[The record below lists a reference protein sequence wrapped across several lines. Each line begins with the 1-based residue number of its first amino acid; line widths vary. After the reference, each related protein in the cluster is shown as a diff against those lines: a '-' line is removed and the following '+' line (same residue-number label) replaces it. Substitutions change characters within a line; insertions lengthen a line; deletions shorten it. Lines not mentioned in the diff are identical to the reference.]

1 MACARPSPTGATLNW
16 SRRRGASGAPTGGRA
31 DAKAVL
37 AGDGRHDRRVD
48 RPQAV
53 PGGGE
58 AHPERHGARVDR
70 RADRARGG
78 GPGLRRRRPGGD
90 ARARGANPRGDRHR
104 RQHQRRRV
112 AKARAGKA
120 HPGAWQSETVRSAEI
135 RARFLGHFERNGHTV
150 VPSAPLPFDDPNLLF
165 VAAGMVQFVPY
176 FIGQQAA
183 PWPRATSVQK
193 CIRTLD
199 IDEVGKTTRHGTF
212 FQMNGNFSFGDYFK
226 EGAIKL
232 AWDLSTQSVDEG
244 GFGLDGD
251 RIWATVYLDDDEAI
265 DIWHKVIGLPLDRI
279 VRKGMDDNFW
289 SMGIAGPCGPCSELY
304 YDRGPDYGVEGGP
317 AVDEDR
323 YMEYWNLVFM
333 QNQRGP
339 QSGPGK
345 SDFPI
350 LGELP
355 KKNIDTGMGME
366 RMATLMQGV
375 DNLYEIDETRPVLDK
390 AAELAG
396 KVYGAHSGHAAT
408 QSHPDDVRLRVVAD
422 HVRTS
427 LMLIGDGVTP
437 ANEGRGYVLRRIMR
451 RAIRA
456 MRLLGVQEPVL
467 PHLLPVSRDA
477 MAPSYPELASD
488 FERISTYAYAEEEA
502 FLQTLRAGTT
512 ILDVAVAE
520 TKRAG
525 GRELSGASAF
535 QLHDTYG
542 FPIDLTLEM
551 AAEQGIAVDEAG
563 FRRLMAEQRARAKA
577 DARAKKT
584 AHADLSLYRAARD
597 TADATD
603 FTGYFEIAREAVVT
617 SIIGDAG
624 LLPAAGEGDD
634 VEIVL
639 DATPF
644 YAEGG
649 GQQPD
654 WGRITVN
661 SGGREAELTVV
672 DVQQPVPGLITHR
685 VTVLSGAVRPG
696 DLVLA
701 QVDPNRRASVSRSH
715 SATHLL
721 HAGLRRSLGDSAA
734 QAGSLNAPGRLRFDF
749 KTPSAVPASVLG
761 EVEEEINDVLLRDL
775 EVRWFV
781 TDQTEARR
789 IGAIAMFGE
798 KYGDQVRVVEIGD
811 YSRELCGGTHV
822 PRSSV
827 IGMVKLLSEA
837 SIGSGTRRVEALV
850 GLDAFRYLA
859 REHVLVQSLAGEFKT
874 PAEQLPDRIGGILE
888 RLKNAER
895 ELDKLRVAQVLSSA
909 GSLAAT
915 AEDIGGVQVVA
926 AQAPPGVGGNDLR
939 SLTLDVR
946 SRLRPADPGVVV
958 LASAKEEGGVAFVVA
973 VNDAGRTAG
982 LSAGDLV
989 KQDFAPALD
998 ARGGGKPDL
1007 AQ

>member
-1 MACARPSPTGATLNW
+1 
-16 SRRRGASGAPTGGRA
+16 
-31 DAKAVL
+31 
-37 AGDGRHDRRVD
+37 
-48 RPQAV
+48 
-53 PGGGE
+53 
-58 AHPERHGARVDR
+58 
-70 RADRARGG
+70 
-78 GPGLRRRRPGGD
+78 
-90 ARARGANPRGDRHR
+90 
-104 RQHQRRRV
+104 
-112 AKARAGKA
+112 
-120 HPGAWQSETVRSAEI
+120 VRSAEI
-135 RARFLGHFERNGHTV
+135 RARFLGHFERNGHTI

-183 PWPRATSVQK
+183 PWPRATSIQK

-199 IDEVGKTTRHGTF
+199 IEEVGKTTRHGTF

-304 YDRGPDYGVEGGP
+304 YDRGPDYGIEGGP

-323 YMEYWNLVFM
+323 YMEFWNLVFM

-355 KKNIDTGMGME
+355 AKNIDTGMGME
-366 RMATLMQGV
+366 RMAALLQGV
-375 DNLYEIDETRPVLDK
+375 DNLYEIDETRPVLDQ

-396 KVYGAHSGHAAT
+396 KIYGAHSGHAASE
-408 QSHPDDVRLRVVAD
+408 SHPDDVRLRVVAD
-422 HVRTS
+422 HVRTA

-437 ANEGRGYVLRRIMR
+437 SNEGRGYVLRRIMR
-451 RAIRA
+451 RAIRS
-456 MRLLGVQEPVL
+456 MRLLGVQEPVM
-467 PHLLPVSRDA
+467 PHLLPVSRDC
-477 MAPSYPELASD
+477 MAPAYPELASD
-488 FERISTYAYAEEEA
+488 FERISTYAYAEEDA
-502 FLQTLRAGTT
+502 FLHTLRAGTT

-520 TKRAG
+520 TKAASG
-525 GRELSGASAF
+525 TQLSGEKAF

-551 AAEQGIAVDEAG
+551 AAEQGLQVDEVG
-563 FRRLMAEQRARAKA
+563 FRRLMAHQRALAKA
-577 DARAKKT
+577 DAQAKKT
-584 AHADLSLYRAARD
+584 AHADLSLYRSARD
-597 TADATD
+597 SAGATN
-603 FTGYFEIAREAVVT
+603 FTGYLEIAREAIVQ
-617 SIIGDAG
+617 SIIGDEG

-639 DATPF
+639 DSTPF

-654 WGRITVN
+654 WGRLTVN
-661 SGGREAELTVV
+661 SNGREAELTVV

-685 VTVLSGAVRPG
+685 VTVLSGELRPG

-721 HAGLRRSLGDSAA
+721 HAGLRRTLGDTAA

-749 KTPSAVPASVLG
+749 KTPSAVPQSVLG

-781 TDQTEARR
+781 TDQAEARR

-798 KYGDQVRVVEIGD
+798 KYGDEVRVVEIGD

-827 IGMVKLLSEA
+827 IGMVKLLGES
-837 SIGSGTRRVEALV
+837 SIGAGVRRVEALV

-859 REHVLVQSLAGEFKT
+859 REHVLVSQLAGEFKAQ
-874 PAEQLPDRIGGILE
+874 PEELPERIGGVLE
-888 RLKNAER
+888 RLKDAER
-895 ELDKLRVAQVLSSA
+895 ELNKLRAAAVLSSA
-909 GSLAAT
+909 GALAAA
-915 AEDIGGVQVVA
+915 AEQIGSVQFVA
-926 AQAPPGVGGNDLR
+926 AEAPVGVSGNDLR
-939 SLTLDVR
+939 SLAMDVR
-946 SRLRPADPGVVV
+946 GRLRSGDAAVV
-958 LASAKEEGGVAFVVA
+958 LLASPNDSGGAAFVAA
-973 VNDAGRTAG
+973 VNDAGQAAG
-982 LSAGDLV
+982 IKAGEV
-989 KQDFAPALD
+989 VRAFAPVLG
-998 ARGGGKPDL
+998 ARGGGKADL
-1007 AQ
+1007 AQGAGGEVSKLGDAFAAAKASLSK